1 MANSE
6 FSPPHGP
13 RRGRGG
19 RRETHFPSCVWN
31 QGGFGGLCLQQGN
44 QVPQSG
50 PQPPSACGAVDI
62 RHYLGPKADPE
73 PTGDPVSSEITT
85 HI

>member
-1 MANSE
+1 MDHEGGGVA
-6 FSPPHGP
+6 
-13 RRGRGG
+13 GG
-19 RRETHFPSCVWN
+19 RHTSPVVSGTKVALEGSAFSKETR
-31 QGGFGGLCLQQGN
+31 
-44 QVPQSG
+44 SG